1 MRRLALLATLAAIAI
16 PLPAQIEEDPRQK
29 MQEILNKVAEE
40 MQLIDKWL
48 QESSRSKDAAK
59 GMSRNIAQLE
69 KLLDSV
75 GKSQQEVVKGIDD
88 LLNQAQKMKSQG
100 DKSDPSKKKNQ
111 QRSQQQRRQRQQQ
124 QRDGQ
129 QQKRR
134 RELQK
139 PQQRPQQPED
149 QKGKKQDQAKRDQ
162 NGKEK
167 RDKGKNLASK
177 DPNKRG
183 TEKVNGKKIQ
193 GAWGDLPDYILKHG
207 RGSMPNVP
215 EKYRKYL
222 EALTKEGHKK
232 KDK

>member
-1 MRRLALLATLAAIAI
+1 M
-16 PLPAQIEEDPRQK
+16 
-29 MQEILNKVAEE
+29 
-40 MQLIDKWL
+40 
-48 QESSRSKDAAK
+48 
-59 GMSRNIAQLE
+59 
-69 KLLDSV
+69 
-75 GKSQQEVVKGIDD
+75 
-88 LLNQAQKMKSQG
+88 
-100 DKSDPSKKKNQ
+100 
-111 QRSQQQRRQRQQQ
+111 
-124 QRDGQ
+124 
-129 QQKRR
+129 
-134 RELQK
+134 QK

-149 QKGKKQDQAKRDQ
+149 QKGKKQNQAKRDQ

-177 DPNKRG
+177 DPNNRG